1 MSSTRVEKAK
11 KIMDEQKGSCS
22 QAIFATYGVHL
33 SSGKLD
39 YDTCMNIASGFGGG
53 IAGNGNV
60 CGALTGAIMAL
71 GLKYGGSMME
81 EKAFRAANTLL
92 EKFTKLHGSVLCREL
107 INYDLTAV
115 EDVRD
120 AFEKGVFDNCPK
132 YVEDVAEILETLI

>member
-1 MSSTRVEKAK
+1 MSANRVKEAK
-11 KIMDEQKGSCS
+11 KIMDEQRGSCS

-33 SSGKLD
+33 SSRKLD

-53 IAGNGNV
+53 IASNGNV

-81 EKAFRAANTLL
+81 EKAFQAANTLL
-92 EKFTKLHGSVLCREL
+92 GNFTKLHGSTLCREL
-107 INYDLTAV
+107 IKYDLAAA
-115 EDVRD
+115 EDLKE
-120 AFEKGVFDNCPK
+120 AFEKSAFDNCPK

>member
-1 MSSTRVEKAK
+1 MSTNRVEEAK
-11 KIMDEQKGSCS
+11 KIMDEQRGSCS

-39 YDTCMNIASGFGGG
+39 YETCRNIASGFGGG
-53 IAGNGNV
+53 IASNGNV

-81 EKAFRAANTLL
+81 EKAFQAAKTLL
-92 EKFTKLHGSVLCREL
+92 ENFAKLHGSVLCREL
-107 INYDLTAV
+107 IKYDLAAA
-115 EDVRD
+115 EDVRE
-120 AFEKGVFDNCPK
+120 AFEKCVFDNCPK

>member
-22 QAIFATYGVHL
+22 QAIFATYGVQL

-39 YDTCMNIASGFGGG
+39 YDACMKIASGFGGG
-53 IAGNGNV
+53 IASNGNV

-71 GLKYGGSMME
+71 GLKHGGSMME
-81 EKAFRAANTLL
+81 GKAFQAANTLL
-92 EKFTKLHGSVLCREL
+92 ENFTKLHGSVLCREL
-107 INYDLTAV
+107 IKYDLAAG

-120 AFEKGVFDNCPK
+120 AFEKGVFNNCPK

>member
-1 MSSTRVEKAK
+1 MSSTRVEEAK

-53 IAGNGNV
+53 IASNGNV

-81 EKAFRAANTLL
+81 EKAFQAANTLL
-92 EKFTKLHGSVLCREL
+92 ENFAKLYGSVLCREL
-107 INYDLTAV
+107 IKYDLAAA
-115 EDVRD
+115 EGLKE
-120 AFEKGVFDNCPK
+120 AFEKGVFDKCPK